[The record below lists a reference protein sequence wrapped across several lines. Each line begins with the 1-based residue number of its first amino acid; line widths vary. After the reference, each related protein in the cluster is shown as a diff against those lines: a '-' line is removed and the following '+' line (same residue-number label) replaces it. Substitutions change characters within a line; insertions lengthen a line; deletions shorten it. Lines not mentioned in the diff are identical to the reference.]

1 MKHISKL
8 RTLANSLVTLGLGY
22 FLIDR
27 AYYQGV
33 FLGYT
38 VGVGTLSDRFS
49 LGLKSGNAAGDY
61 ECYSIPY
68 EYLLQIWVILI
79 LLSVRIISRSK
90 WIEYLSVGI
99 IVWLLALFVQSANFD
114 MTNFVSTAYCTEILP
129 QTSADDPARLILLV
143 ILLVIQTLVALSFL
157 ILRDRSKSPNSK
169 LE

>member
-1 MKHISKL
+1 MRHITTL
-8 RTLANSLVTLGLGY
+8 RKLANSLVTLGLGY
-22 FLIDR
+22 FLLDR

-33 FLGYT
+33 FIGYT
-38 VGVGTLSDRFS
+38 YGVGSISDRFS

-61 ECYSIPY
+61 ECFSIPG

-99 IVWLLALFVQSANFD
+99 IVWILALFVSSANFD
-114 MTNFVSTAYCTEILP
+114 MTDFVSTAYCTEILP
-129 QTSADDPARLILLV
+129 QTSADDTTRLTLLV
-143 ILLVIQTLVALSFL
+143 IILLIQTLVALSLL
-157 ILRDRSKSPNSK
+157 IFGDRSKSPVSK

>member
-33 FLGYT
+33 FLSYT

-49 LGLKSGNAAGDY
+49 LGLKSGNALGDY
-61 ECYSIPY
+61 ECFSKPG
-68 EYLLQIWVILI
+68 EYLLQIWIVLI

-90 WIEYLSVGI
+90 WVEYL
-99 IVWLLALFVQSANFD
+99 
-114 MTNFVSTAYCTEILP
+114 
-129 QTSADDPARLILLV
+129 
-143 ILLVIQTLVALSFL
+143 
-157 ILRDRSKSPNSK
+157 
-169 LE
+169 